1 MNHKKSKRRVEKSSI
16 FIGILLLSLYACG
29 NKSIASDAQT
39 SEVLEAVENSEEILV
54 TQSQFELAEMKL
66 GELIEEE
73 FPIVIHTTG
82 RIEIPAKNHYKVGS
96 YASGFVR
103 SIDLSQG
110 ESVRKGQVLFT
121 LENPEFIE
129 MQQEFL
135 ETSEQQKYL
144 ESDYMRQKQL
154 AAENVA
160 SQKNFLKA
168 ESAYRV
174 NLSKLEGLKKRLSLL
189 HINSEGI
196 NAQNL
201 KSTITVYAPSH
212 GYISSISATRGM
224 YLNPTDIALELIN
237 TDETF
242 VEMYVFEKD
251 IMKVEKGQR
260 INFQIAD
267 AMGDVFQ
274 AEVTMISKV
283 IDPEKRAVL
292 VRGKLQGLPA
302 DSKLVVG
309 MYVAADIIIEGR
321 NAKGVPETAIVSEDG
336 KNYLI
341 IKSEK
346 RGNTMVFSKMR
357 VEVGQKQGGQV
368 EVLNWENFQNKGE
381 ILLDGGFNL
390 IGIE

>member
-1 MNHKKSKRRVEKSSI
+1 MNHKKSKRQVEKLSI
-16 FIGILLLSLYACG
+16 FIGILLFSIYACG
-29 NKSIASDAQT
+29 NKSAEPDSQA
-39 SEVLEAVENSEEILV
+39 SEVAEAIENSEEILV

-66 GELIEEE
+66 GGLIEEA

-82 RIEIPAKNHYKVGS
+82 KIEIPAKNHYKVGS

-110 ESVRKGQVLFT
+110 QAVRKGQVLFT

-129 MQQEFL
+129 MQQEYL
-135 ETSEQQKYL
+135 ETKEQQKYL

-168 ESAYRV
+168 ESEYRV
-174 NLSKLEGLKKRLSLL
+174 NMSKLEGLKKTLSLL
-189 HINSEGI
+189 QINSENI

-201 KSTITVYAPSH
+201 KSTITVYAPSN
-212 GYISSISATRGM
+212 GYVSSISATRGM
-224 YLNPTDIALELIN
+224 YLDPTDIALELIN
-237 TDETF
+237 TDEMF

-251 IMKVEKGQR
+251 IMKVQKGQR
-260 INFQIAD
+260 IKFQIAD
-267 AMGDVFQ
+267 GMGDMFE
-274 AEVTMISKV
+274 AEVSMISKI

-292 VRGKLQGLPA
+292 VRGKLKGVPA
-302 DSKLVVG
+302 DTKLVVG
-309 MYVAADIIIEGR
+309 MYVAANIIVEGR
-321 NAKGVPETAIVSEDG
+321 NAKGLPETAVVSEEG
-336 KNYLI
+336 KNYVIVL
-341 IKSEK
+341 SETRASTK
-346 RGNTMVFSKMR
+346 VFTKIP
-357 VEVGQKQGGQV
+357 VEIGQKQGGQV
-368 EVLNWENFQNKGE
+368 EILNEKDLENKDE